1 MSLWIEPVID
11 RTQED
16 VEEAQR
22 ILTAGWDAL
31 DEADRQKWNAGL
43 KGALNRSDLERIESD
58 IQVLSEKLYLG
69 LKKNEIS
76 SDFQTESY
84 FSRLKEN
91 VDKTREMKIV
101 HSDTPNVPELPFNTY
116 EKINDIERILLDA
129 YEILQLNFHHYAGE
143 EIYAGDTI
151 GLLL

>member
-1 MSLWIEPVID
+1 MSMWIEPVID

-22 ILTAGWDAL
+22 MLAAGWEAL
-31 DEADRQKWNAGL
+31 DETDRQKWSAGL
-43 KGALNRSDLERIESD
+43 KGALNRSDLERIEND
-58 IQVLSEKLYLG
+58 IQVLSEKLYLN
-69 LKKNEIS
+69 LKKTTLS
-76 SDFQTESY
+76 SDFPTESY
-84 FSRLKEN
+84 FSELKEN
-91 VDKTREMKIV
+91 VDKIREMKIV
-101 HSDTPNVPELPFNTY
+101 HSSTPNSPDLPFNTY

-129 YEILQLNFHHYAGE
+129 YEILLLNFHHYAGG

>member
-31 DEADRQKWNAGL
+31 DETDRQKWNAGL

-76 SDFQTESY
+76 SDFPAESY

-91 VDKTREMKIV
+91 VDKIREMKIV

-129 YEILQLNFHHYAGE
+129 YEILRLNFHHYAGE